1 MEPINGADTAWVLV
15 SAALVMLMTPALGLF
30 YGGLVRQKNA
40 LSTITHSFFILAM
53 VSVQWVLWGY
63 SLAFGPNGNGVIGGL
78 AWVGLR
84 DVGIEPN
91 PTYAATVPHL
101 AFMVFQLMF
110 AALTP
115 ALISGAF
122 AERKRFAA
130 FALFSLLWATL
141 VYDPV
146 AHWVWGDGGWLRRMG
161 TIDFAGGSVVHLS
174 SGVSALVCARVLG
187 RRMGYG
193 REPMEPHNAMLTIL
207 GTALLWFGWFGFN
220 AGSAMGSG
228 SLAVWAFVNTNTAAA
243 MAALTWLTASWIQ
256 HQRPSALG
264 AAAGA
269 LSGLVAI
276 TPAAGFVTPRAALVI
291 GFCAGLGC
299 FLIVEFVVRGRVDDS
314 LDVFGVHGVGGMIG
328 MLATGVFAT
337 RVVNP
342 AGADG
347 LLAGNPG
354 LLTAQTVT
362 VVAVA
367 TYSGVV
373 TWALLRLVDA
383 MVGLRVTPEEEVRGL
398 DLTQH
403 GELAYKAPGH

>member
-1 MEPINGADTAWVLV
+1 MESINGADTAWVLI
-15 SAALVMLMTPALGLF
+15 STALVMLMTPALGLF

-40 LSTITHSFFILAM
+40 LSTITDSFLILTI

-63 SLAFGPNGNGVIGGL
+63 SLAFGPHGNGFTGGL
-78 AWVGLR
+78 DWVGLHG
-84 DVGIEPN
+84 VGVEPN
-91 PTYAATVPHL
+91 STYAATVPHL

-110 AALTP
+110 AAVTP

-122 AERKRFAA
+122 AERKRFSA

-146 AHWVWGDGGWLRRMG
+146 AHWVWGDGGWLRRLG
-161 TIDFAGGSVVHLS
+161 ALDFAGGTVVHTT

-193 REPMEPHNAMLTIL
+193 REPMEPHNATMTML
-207 GTALLWFGWFGFN
+207 GAALLWFGWFGFN

-228 SLAVWAFVNTNTAAA
+228 SLAVVAFVNTNTSAA

-256 HQRPSALG
+256 HRRPSALG

-276 TPAAGFVTPRAALVI
+276 TPAAGFVTPRAALLI

-299 FLIVEFVVRGRVDDS
+299 FLAVEFVIRGRVDDS
-314 LDVFGVHGVGGMIG
+314 LDVFGIHGVGGTIG
-328 MLATGVFAT
+328 MLATGVFAS
-337 RVVNP
+337 RAVNP

-347 LLAGNPG
+347 LLAGNVG
-354 LLTAQTVT
+354 LLAAQALTTV
-362 VVAVA
+362 AAA
-367 TYSGVV
+367 TYAGVV

-398 DLTQH
+398 DLSQH